1 MPTVLITGGSGYLG
15 SFLVQALGREGH
27 RIGYTFL
34 SHEAPSFSFGAN
46 ARGFRVD
53 LSTGDGLEEVFQAL
67 GPVDAV
73 INTAALSQPA
83 MCEQDYAYARSLN
96 VPDTLISALVR
107 QKRTKG
113 VEALLIHISTDQV
126 YDGSH
131 ADWTETDRCS
141 PVNAYGRTKLEAE
154 QYVRTHWERRIILR
168 ASLIYG
174 PQPPFQ
180 VGRPLFLQFVEEALR
195 EGRPTKFLADEFRSP
210 VYVKDIC
217 SIASHLIKNLA
228 RPPPHHTY
236 NLGGPKRMSR
246 VDMARAVARHCGHS
260 EKAIEA
266 ISSAQMDDRGYNSPL
281 DISMHIDRILTEI
294 PVALTAFEDALAE
307 IFPVKAAAAVTAA

>member
-1 MPTVLITGGSGYLG
+1 MPTVLVTGGSGYLG
-15 SFLVQALGREGH
+15 SFLVEELQKQGH
-27 RIGYTFL
+27 RIGFTYLGHEVKTFG
-34 SHEAPSFSFGAN
+34 SN

-53 LSTGDGLEEVFQAL
+53 LSTGDGLDNVLQAL
-67 GPVDAV
+67 GPVDVV

-83 MCEQDYAYARSLN
+83 MCEQDYQYARSVN
-96 VPDTLISALVR
+96 VPDALISALVR
-107 QKRTKG
+107 QKRMKH
-113 VEALLIHISTDQV
+113 VEALLIHISSDQV

-168 ASLIYG
+168 TSLIYG
-174 PQPPFQ
+174 PQPPAPAA
-180 VGRPLFLQFVEEALR
+180 RPLFLQFVEDALR
-195 EGRPTKFLADEFRSP
+195 SGRPTKFLDDEFRSP

-217 SIASHLIKNLA
+217 NVISYLTKNLA

-246 VDMARAVARHCGHS
+246 VDMARAVAAHMGYPD
-260 EKAIEA
+260 KAIEV

-281 DISMHIDRILTEI
+281 DISMHVDRILTEI
-294 PVALTAFEDALAE
+294 PVNLTAFEDALRE
-307 IFPVKAAAAVTAA
+307 VFPQPAKAAAA